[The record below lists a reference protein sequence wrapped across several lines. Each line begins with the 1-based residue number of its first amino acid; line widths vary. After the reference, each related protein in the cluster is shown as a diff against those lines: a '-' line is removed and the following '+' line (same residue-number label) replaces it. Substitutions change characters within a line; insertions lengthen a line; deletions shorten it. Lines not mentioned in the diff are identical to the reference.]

1 MVGFHEGK
9 ERAAPIT
16 SMKNFDRSH
25 WIKIGIL
32 VVYVA
37 IVVGIYLFLFLN
49 DIPLRTVP
57 GIIAM
62 HVHAAGIWGPLVL
75 LAFAASS
82 SVIPF
87 PSAGISVISGALF
100 GPWLGALLAVL
111 GLNVAAALS
120 FWISRFLGR
129 HFVSENERGWVKQYD
144 TLLSEQG
151 FITVLGLRL
160 LLLPFD
166 FIGYAAGL
174 TRMPFRQ
181 FMAAS
186 IIGSIPSTVSF
197 VVLGE
202 SLSSPRTWGLFAVLF
217 CLSLLIAF
225 FVRRSRWGKKLI
237 LVEPA
242 KSPEDFEK
250 DV

>member
-1 MVGFHEGK
+1 
-9 ERAAPIT
+9 
-16 SMKNFDRSH
+16 MKSFDRAH
-25 WIKIGIL
+25 WLKIGIL

-37 IVVGIYLFLFLN
+37 IVAAIYLVLYLN
-49 DIPLRTVP
+49 QIPLRTVP
-57 GIIAM
+57 GIIEM
-62 HVHAAGIWGPLVL
+62 NVRAAGFWGPLVL

-82 SVIPF
+82 SIIPF
-87 PSAGISVISGALF
+87 PSAGVSVISGVLF
-100 GPWLGALLAVL
+100 GPWMGALLAVL
-111 GLNVAAALS
+111 GLNLAAAVS
-120 FWISRFLGR
+120 FWLSRYLGR
-129 HFVSENERGWVKQYD
+129 HFVSESERGWVKEYD
-144 TLLSEQG
+144 DLLSEQG
-151 FITVLGLRL
+151 FVTVLGLRL
-160 LLLPFD
+160 LMLPFD

-186 IIGSIPSTVSF
+186 IIGSIPATVSF

-217 CLSLLIAF
+217 CISLAIAF
-225 FVRRSRWGKKLI
+225 FIRRSNWGKKLI
-237 LVEPA
+237 LVKPE

>member
-1 MVGFHEGK
+1 M
-9 ERAAPIT
+9 
-16 SMKNFDRSH
+16 SMKNFDRAH

-32 VVYVA
+32 VVYAA
-37 IVVGIYLFLFLN
+37 IVFGIYLFLFLN
-49 DIPLRTVP
+49 SVPLRSVP
-57 GIIAM
+57 SIIAT
-62 HVHAAGIWGPLVL
+62 HVANAGAWGPIVL
-75 LAFAASS
+75 LVFAASS

-87 PSAGISVISGALF
+87 PSAGISVIAGALF
-100 GPWLGALLAVL
+100 GPVLGAILAVV
-111 GLNVAAALS
+111 GLNMAAAIS

-129 HFVSENERGWVKQYD
+129 HFVSENERSWVKQYD
-144 TLLSEQG
+144 NLLSEQG

-186 IIGSIPSTVSF
+186 IIGSLPATVSF

-202 SLSSPRTWGLFAVLF
+202 SLASPRTWGLFAILF